1 MRDLPGFCSCVI
13 VDMFQGPLYLFRL
26 KICEQSEKNEAIS
39 VTSFGDFSGL
49 VIPERG
55 WGWGISHPRVIS
67 GDGEREDLLYS
78 GAERCAKTRWGWP
91 RCHP

>member
-13 VDMFQGPLYLFRL
+13 VDMFQGSLYLFRL

-49 VIPERG
+49 RSPMGVSSLNG
-55 WGWGISHPRVIS
+55 D
-67 GDGEREDLLYS
+67 GDGENL
-78 GAERCAKTRWGWP
+78 TP
-91 RCHP
+91 V